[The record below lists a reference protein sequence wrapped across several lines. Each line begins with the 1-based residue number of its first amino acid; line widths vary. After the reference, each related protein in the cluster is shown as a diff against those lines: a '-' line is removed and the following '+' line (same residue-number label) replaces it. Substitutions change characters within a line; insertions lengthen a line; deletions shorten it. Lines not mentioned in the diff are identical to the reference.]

1 MIDDMHSSL
10 TGDVRLAHIGNEDV
24 ECDDDGPEIRGEIA
38 KYYRE
43 TLNTA
48 QGISGWWG
56 ERISLYCCVAN
67 HAYEV
72 TESRLD
78 NTRENGAS
86 K

>member
-10 TGDVRLAHIGNEDV
+10 TRDVRLAHIGNKDV
-24 ECDDDGPEIRGEIA
+24 EGDDDGPEIRGDIA
-38 KYYRE
+38 KDNRE

-56 ERISLYCCVAN
+56 KRISLYCCVAY
-67 HAYEV
+67 HAHEK
-72 TESRLD
+72 TEKGWN
-78 NTRENGAS
+78 NTRENGAF